1 MDAVRHV
8 LGVVG
13 IVTYPPALLFWF
25 VIHPWARWWSRLG
38 PTGTYFVMVPVLVL
52 FGGLLFRAR
61 GPLLGTDL
69 GTNWTLVGVALA
81 FYAVSISLEPLYR
94 RQLSVMT
101 LLGIPELSR
110 TSGRR
115 DTLLTEGVYRLVRHP
130 RYLSAAVGGIGYALI
145 VNYVG
150 VYVVALAAFP
160 TLFAIAALEERELI
174 DRFGEEYRTY
184 QREVP
189 RFIPRLKK
197 LRQTDRC

>member
-174 DRFGEEYRTY
+174 DRLERNTGHISEKCLDSFR
-184 QREVP
+184 
-189 RFIPRLKK
+189 
-197 LRQTDRC
+197 D